1 MAVSTNEY
9 YATEN
14 KTGFIASTFDIMHPG
29 YTMMLKECKDNCNYL
44 VVGLHE
50 NPTWER
56 EDKNSPIMSLHERF
70 LVLKSIRYIDEIA
83 PYKNEDE
90 LLNLLYFY
98 KPDVRFLGSDYDT
111 PEMKKKITGRFLCDQ
126 IYYIS
131 RFHSYSSS
139 GIRKDIYEAEK
150 YKTEVKEFSHHNQM

>member
-1 MAVSTNEY
+1 M
-9 YATEN
+9 EN
-14 KTGFIASTFDIMHPG
+14 KTGFIASTFDIIHPG
-29 YTMMLKECKDNCNYL
+29 YAMMLKECKDNCNYL

-50 NPTWER
+50 NPVWER
-56 EDKNSPIMSLHERF
+56 EDKNSPILSLHERF

-111 PEMKKKITGRFLCDQ
+111 PEMKKKITGRLLCKET
-126 IYYIS
+126 YYIT
-131 RFHSYSSS
+131 RFHNYSSS
-139 GIRKDIYEAEK
+139 GIREKIYEAEK
-150 YKTEVKEFSHHNQM
+150 YKRNTMKIIEEEGVV

>member
-1 MAVSTNEY
+1 MKV
-9 YATEN
+9 EN

-50 NPTWER
+50 DPAWER
-56 EDKNSPIMSLHERF
+56 TDKNSPILSLHERF

-90 LLNLLYFY
+90 LLNLLNFY
-98 KPDVRFLGSDYDT
+98 KPDIRFLGSDYDT
-111 PEMKKKITGRFLCDQ
+111 PEMKKKITGRLLCKHTH
-126 IYYIS
+126 YIQ

-139 GIRKDIYEAEK
+139 GLRKKIYEREV
-150 YKTEVKEFSHHNQM
+150 YKRNTMEIIKNEGAV

>member
-1 MAVSTNEY
+1 MNME
-9 YATEN
+9 EN

-44 VVGLHE
+44 VVGLHD
-50 NPTWER
+50 NPVWER
-56 EDKNSPIMSLHERF
+56 PDKNSPIMSLHERF

-83 PYKNEDE
+83 SYKNEDE

-150 YKTEVKEFSHHNQM
+150 YKENTMKNIKEGAV

>member
-1 MAVSTNEY
+1 M
-9 YATEN
+9 EN
-14 KTGFIASTFDIMHPG
+14 KTGFIASTFDIIHPG
-29 YTMMLKECKDNCNYL
+29 YAMMLKECKDNCNYL

-50 NPTWER
+50 NPVLER
-56 EDKNSPIMSLHERF
+56 EDKNSPILSLHERF

-111 PEMKKKITGRFLCDQ
+111 PEMKKKITGRLLCKET
-126 IYYIS
+126 YYIT
-131 RFHSYSSS
+131 RFHNYSSS
-139 GIRKDIYEAEK
+139 GIREKIYEAEK
-150 YKTEVKEFSHHNQM
+150 YKRNTMKIIEEEGVV